1 MNLKFTLIAV
11 FTALASMAWAQEN
24 GFKASIDEDGRLT
37 VTPVVIPIYPESGNR
52 GTVQIAGFP
61 LGHLANP
68 TFKNQRGATL
78 ADIDNDGRNEIIF
91 GANDT
96 LFAYKASGE
105 LLWARHVSG
114 FIVLPPAIKDMD
126 GDGSMEIALNTG
138 GLPPT
143 LPPGRVYLMDASGN
157 DLDGWP
163 KNFDNHWM
171 VSGPSIADIDGDGV
185 DEVITSERV
194 GATGNV
200 HVLRMDGTE
209 LNENWP
215 VEIPNT
221 PGFTPSVGD
230 IDGDGYADVVT
241 GSSSSGAL
249 YVFDKDGELLPGFP
263 QTPDNAGLS
272 YQSPLVLDLDG
283 DGSLDIVGA
292 RHGDEPEYYAV
303 GSDGEYLPGWP
314 VSAPTWTYA
323 PPSAADIDHN
333 GSYEVFMG
341 SPNTNYDDNGDFIPA
356 DVIYGFEADGSNIP
370 NFPISKIGGNE
381 GVITIADI
389 NDDGVPE
396 LIFTSNIFD
405 NDGYGFIHAYS
416 IDGSGELEGFPLR
429 PRGWTYLQ
437 SALLD
442 DVNQDGNFNLVTL
455 SYTVNFGADIDS
467 IFVSVFDLGLP
478 YIAENIY
485 FNAYKGDNTRTGLMP
500 SAPVGVTEQHGV
512 MPLEIFPNPSHGM
525 TTVTVPE
532 NIGPDAVL
540 DIHDAAGKKVYSQR
554 IGEFA
559 GDIVLS
565 TGSFKSGI
573 YLIRI
578 TASTGT
584 HVNKLVV
591 E

>member
-1 MNLKFTLIAV
+1 MSFKFTLIAL
-11 FTALASMAWAQEN
+11 FMALTSVTWAQEA
-24 GFKASIDEDGRLT
+24 GHKATLDEDGRLT
-37 VTPVVIPIYPESGNR
+37 VSPVIIPAYVESGNR
-52 GTVQIAGFP
+52 GTYQINGFP
-61 LGHLANP
+61 LGHVANS

-78 ADIDNDGRNEIIF
+78 ADIDSDGRNEIIF

-96 LFAYKASGE
+96 LFAYKATGE
-105 LLWARHVSG
+105 LLWARQVSG
-114 FIVLPPAIKDMD
+114 FIILPPAIKDMD

-138 GLPPT
+138 GFPPA
-143 LPPGRVYLMDASGN
+143 LPPGRVYLFDSEGN
-157 DLDGWP
+157 DLEGWP
-163 KNFDNHWM
+163 KNFDDHWM
-171 VSGPSIADIDGDGV
+171 ISGPAIADIDGDGV
-185 DEVITSERV
+185 DEVITSERL
-194 GATGNV
+194 GATGHV

-230 IDGDGYADVVT
+230 IDGDGFADVVT

-249 YVFDKDGELLPGFP
+249 YVFNKDGEILPGFP
-263 QTPDNAGLS
+263 QTPNDAGLS

-314 VSAPTWTYA
+314 VAAPSWTYA
-323 PPSAADIDHN
+323 PPSAADIDHD

-341 SPNTNYDDNGDFIPA
+341 NPITNYDDEGNMIPI
-356 DVIYGFEADGSNIP
+356 DVIYGFEADGSNVD
-370 NFPISKIGGNE
+370 NFPIAKIGGNE

-389 NDDGVPE
+389 NDDGVPD
-396 LIFTSNIFD
+396 LIFTSNLTGL
-405 NDGYGFIHAYS
+405 DGYGFIHAYS
-416 IDGSGELEGFPLR
+416 TDGSGELEGFPLR

-442 DVNQDGNFNLVTL
+442 DVNQDGNLNLVSL

-467 IFVSVFDLGLP
+467 IFVSVFDLEVP
-478 YIAENIY
+478 YIPENIY

-500 SAPVGVTEQHGV
+500 SAPVSVVDQPNVT
-512 MPLEIFPNPSHGM
+512 PLEIFPNPSHGM
-525 TTVTVPE
+525 TTVSLPE
-532 NIGPDAVL
+532 NIGADAVL
-540 DIHDAAGKKVYSQR
+540 DIHDAAGKNVYTR
-554 IGEFA
+554 RVAEFKGE
-559 GDIVLS
+559 ITIS
-565 TGSFKSGI
+565 TGTFKPGI

-578 TASTGT
+578 TASTGI